1 MKKSLRQN
9 LRNLDKEE
17 YEILRRMSRLSKN
30 LYNRHL
36 YEVRQHFFDN
46 GEHLNYYNTYNRIKD
61 NENYELLPSQMAQ
74 QTMKQVD
81 QGFKSF
87 FKLVE
92 KKREG
97 KYNEEV
103 NIPGYLDKDGFYLLD
118 FPNQSFQLKEDYI
131 RVGVPKQ
138 FREKYGFDRKEIR
151 IPFTYEE
158 VREKD
163 IKRLQILPQS
173 DAEYFE
179 YRIIYEQE
187 VEEVETEEGTFLSLD
202 LGVDNLATCV
212 DHSGRS
218 FILDGRQ
225 LKSTN
230 RWYNKRRAQL
240 QSIKDKQGIEGETQ
254 RMQRLRRKRENKV
267 HDYLNKAVR
276 GLVDYCVEHK
286 IEKVIVGDGKGWKQ
300 DLDLDDRNSQNFVS
314 IPHDKFKQKLRHKLE
329 EKGISFE
336 LQNEAY
342 TSKVSFLDD
351 EDIEHH
357 EEYQGS
363 RVERG
368 LFRAADGTEINADV
382 NAAANIAK
390 KHIGKPNSELFRS
403 EDGVSSVLETPKR
416 IRKPDF
422 CQVKMVVA
430 SA

>member
-17 YEILRRMSRLSKN
+17 YMILRRMSRLSKN
-30 LYNRHL
+30 LYNKHL

-46 GEHLNYYNTYNRIKD
+46 GEYLNYYNTYNRVKS
-61 NENYELLPSQMAQ
+61 NENYEEMPSQVAQ

-97 KYNEEV
+97 KYDEQA
-103 NIPGYLDKDGFYLLD
+103 NIPSYLDKDGFYLLD
-118 FPNQSFQLKEDYI
+118 FPRQSFQLKEDYI

-138 FREKYGFDRKEIR
+138 FREKHGFDRKEIR
-151 IPFTYEE
+151 IPFTYDE
-158 VREKD
+158 VRKKD
-163 IKRLQILPQS
+163 IKRLQILPQKN
-173 DAEYFE
+173 AEYFE
-179 YRIIYEQE
+179 YRIIYEE
-187 VEEVETEEGTFLSLD
+187 ETEEVETEEDTFLSID
-202 LGVDNLATCV
+202 LNLDNLAACV

-230 RWYNKRRAQL
+230 RWYNKRRARL
-240 QSIKDKQGIEGETQ
+240 QSIKDKQGIKEETQ
-254 RMQRLRRKRENKV
+254 RMYRLRKKRENKI
-267 HDYLNKAVR
+267 HDYLNKAVK

-300 DLDLDDRNSQNFVS
+300 NAELGDRNNQNFVQ
-314 IPHDKFKQKLRHKLE
+314 IPFDKFKQKLKHKLS
-329 EKGISFE
+329 EKGIEFV

-342 TSKVSFLDD
+342 TSKCSFLDN
-351 EDIEHH
+351 EPVEHH
-357 EEYQGS
+357 EKYQGS
-363 RVERG
+363 RVHRG
-368 LFRAADGTEINADV
+368 LFQSSDGTEINADV
-382 NAAANIAK
+382 NAAANIARK
-390 KHIGKPNSELFRS
+390 TTGKPKSELFSS
-403 EDGVSSVLETPKR
+403 EDGVESVVNTPKR
-416 IRKPDF
+416 IRKPEF
-422 CQVKMVVA
+422 HQVKTAVA

>member
-9 LRNLDKEE
+9 LRNLDREE
-17 YEILRRMSRLSKN
+17 YEIFRRMSRLSKN

-36 YEVRQHFFDN
+36 YEVRQYFFDN
-46 GEHLNYYNTYNRIKD
+46 GEYLNYYNTYNRIKD
-61 NENYELLPSQMAQ
+61 NENYEELPSQVAQ

-81 QGFKSF
+81 KGFKSF
-87 FKLVE
+87 FKLLE

-97 KYNEEV
+97 KYDRKV
-103 NIPGYLDKDGFYLLD
+103 NIPSYLDKDGFYLLD

-138 FREKYGFDRKEIR
+138 FREEHGFERKEIR
-151 IPFTYEE
+151 IPFSYDE
-158 VREKD
+158 VRKKD
-163 IKRLQILPQS
+163 IKRLQILPQKN
-173 DAEYFE
+173 AEYFE

-187 VEEVETEEGTFLSLD
+187 IEEVETEEDTFLAID
-202 LGVDNLATCV
+202 LNLDNLVACV

-230 RWYNKRRAQL
+230 RWYNKRRAKL

-254 RMQRLRRKRENKV
+254 RMYRLRKKRENRI
-267 HDYLNKAVR
+267 HDYFNKAVA

-300 DLDLDDRNSQNFVS
+300 NIELGDRNNQNFVQ
-314 IPHDKFKQKLRHKLE
+314 IPFNKLKQKLKHKLE
-329 EKGISFE
+329 EKGIEFE

-342 TSKVSFLDD
+342 TSKCSFLDD
-351 EDIEHH
+351 EDVEHQ
-357 EEYQGS
+357 EEYEGS

-368 LFRAADGTEINADV
+368 LFQSSDGTIINADI
-382 NAAANIAK
+382 NGACNIAK
-390 KHIGKPNSELFRS
+390 KHIGKPNSELFSS
-403 EDGVSSVLETPKR
+403 EDGVASVVNTPKR
-416 IRKPDF
+416 IRKPEF
-422 CQVKMVVA
+422 AQVKMAV
-430 SA
+430 